1 MLLAIPMRWIVLAA
15 WTLLMLA
22 LWWRG
27 ERWSNVTLIAVCIV
41 AVGLIYSFAW
51 LELP

>member
-1 MLLAIPMRWIVLAA
+1 MLTIPRIVLAA

-27 ERWSNVTLIAVCIV
+27 ERWSIVTLIAVCGV
-41 AVGLIYSFAW
+41 AVALISIFAL